1 MTLSPFLDHFG
12 VSVGAITGVL
22 AARGKR
28 VDLFGILVLALV
40 TAFGGATVR
49 DVLAGDLPVIWLR
62 GPGLLLNVTLTAL
75 ITFVLARFHPP
86 PHRALLVADAF
97 VLAAFAMIGTSK
109 GIALHFSAPV
119 CVLLGVITSVA
130 GGIGRDVLMREVPM
144 VFQSEIHLY
153 GTAAFIGSTAC
164 VSLELLGTN
173 ETIATLAGAAVV
185 LALRLAGIYW
195 KLSLPIFETR

>member
-1 MTLSPFLDHFG
+1 MTLSLFLDHFG
-12 VSVGAITGVL
+12 VAVGAITGVL
-22 AARGKR
+22 GARGKR
-28 VDLFGILVLALV
+28 VDLFGVLVLALV

-62 GPGLLLNVTLTAL
+62 GPWLLVNVTLTAL

-86 PHRALLVADAF
+86 PHRVLLIVDAL
-97 VLAAFAMIGTSK
+97 VLAAFAMIGTTK

-130 GGIGRDVLMREVPM
+130 GGIGRDVLMGEVPM
-144 VFQSEIHLY
+144 VFRSEIHLY
-153 GTAAFIGSTAC
+153 ATAALIGSAGC
-164 VSLELLGTN
+164 VSLELLGISATVA
-173 ETIATLAGAAVV
+173 TIVGGALV

-195 KLSLPIFETR
+195 KLSLPLFETR